1 MGVMNMDSF
10 DAFERELVA
19 TDEIDK
25 TDIDA
30 SQVEIYHTT
39 EEPAETLEKSPD
51 KIPDGGFF
59 AWLQVAGAFCI
70 FFNTWFVNILSPPS
84 FSLCLSTT
92 NSNNQLSRG
101 VVNSYG
107 VYQHYYSLSRQQ
119 SQSDSEIAWI
129 GSMQG
134 FLLLFVSIITGP
146 LYDAGYLRALVYGG
160 TFLSILGMMMTSIC
174 QTYGELLVAQGI
186 VVGVG
191 DGLLF
196 LPSIVIVSQY
206 FDKKRALATGV
217 ASMGSSIG
225 QFCLRSPCIYLHC
238 LLIHTRRRHLPRRIP
253 PTPARYRIHL
263 DHPCHCLHHARYL
276 HPHSPLHQTACTI
289 HLAAKSLR
297 YLLLPRLTL
306 SALLLRPLL
315 WLHGHLYCFLLC
327 RAVRDAG
334 MRH

>member
-1 MGVMNMDSF
+1 MDSLN
-10 DAFERELVA
+10 ASERELVA
-19 TDEIDK
+19 ADDIDK

-30 SQVEIYHTT
+30 SQAEKAHMK
-39 EEPAETLEKSPD
+39 EGPAETLSQSSD

-70 FFNTWFVNILSPPS
+70 FFNTWFVKILSPP
-84 FSLCLSTT
+84 FHFVCLSGT
-92 NSNNQLSRG
+92 NSNTQLSRG

-107 VYQHYYSLSRQQ
+107 VYQHYYSLSRQE
-119 SQSDSEIAWI
+119 SQTDSEIAWI

-160 TFLSILGMMMTSIC
+160 TFLAILGMMMTSIC
-174 QTYGELLVAQGI
+174 HTYGELLVAQGI

-206 FDKKRALATGV
+206 FDKKRALATGI

-225 QFCLRSPCIYLHC
+225 QFCRCSLCIYTPFSNTHQEVSS
-238 LLIHTRRRHLPRRIP
+238 IP
-253 PTPARYRIHL
+253 SYSANS
-263 DHPCHCLHHARYL
+263 
-276 HPHSPLHQTACTI
+276 SPL
-289 HLAAKSLR
+289 
-297 YLLLPRLTL
+297 
-306 SALLLRPLL
+306 
-315 WLHGHLYCFLLC
+315 
-327 RAVRDAG
+327 
-334 MRH
+334 

>member
-1 MGVMNMDSF
+1 MSMDSLN
-10 DAFERELVA
+10 ASERELVA
-19 TDEIDK
+19 ADKIDK

-30 SQVEIYHTT
+30 SQVEKYHTT
-39 EEPAETLEKSPD
+39 EEPAETSQRSSD

-70 FFNTWFVNILSPPS
+70 FFNTWYVNILSPPFHS
-84 FSLCLSTT
+84 ACFSIT
-92 NSNNQLSRG
+92 NSNTQLSRG

-107 VYQHYYSLSRQQ
+107 VYQHYYSLSRQE
-119 SQSDSEIAWI
+119 SQSNSEIAWI

-160 TFLSILGMMMTSIC
+160 TFLTILGMMMTSIC
-174 QTYGELLVAQGI
+174 QTYGELVVAQGI

-206 FDKKRALATGV
+206 FDKKRALATGI

-225 QFCLRSPCIYLHC
+225 QFCPRSPCTYLHRS
-238 LLIHTRRRHLPRRIP
+238 LIHTRRCHLSRRIP
-253 PTPARYRIHL
+253 PTSARYRIRL
-263 DHPCHCLHHARYL
+263 DYSRHRLHHARYL

-289 HLAAKSLR
+289 HLATKSLR

-306 SALLLRPLL
+306 SPLLLRPLL
-315 WLHGHLYCFLLC
+315 WFHGHLHRFLLC
-327 RAVRDAG
+327 RAVRDAD

>member
-1 MGVMNMDSF
+1 MDSLS
-10 DAFERELVA
+10 ASERESVA
-19 TDEIDK
+19 ADELDK
-25 TDIDA
+25 TDINF
-30 SQVEIYHTT
+30 SQMEKDYTK
-39 EEPAETLEKSPD
+39 EAPGETLHTSSD

-70 FFNTWFVNILSPPS
+70 FFNTWSVNILSPPFHS
-84 FSLCLSTT
+84 FCLSIT
-92 NSNNQLSRG
+92 NTNTQLCRG

-107 VYQHYYSLSRQQ
+107 VYQHYYSLSRQE

-160 TFLSILGMMMTSIC
+160 TFLTIFGMMMTSIC

-186 VVGVG
+186 VVGIG

-206 FDKKRALATGV
+206 FDKKRALATGI

-225 QFCLRSPCIYLHC
+225 QFDPRSPHRSLHRF
-238 LLIHTRRRHLPRRIP
+238 LIHTRRCHLPRRLP
-253 PTPARYRIHL
+253 PTPARYRICL
-263 DHPCHCLHHARYL
+263 DHSCHRLHHARHL

-289 HLAAKSLR
+289 HVTPKSLR
-297 YLLLPRLTL
+297 HLLLPRLTL
-306 SALLLRPLL
+306 PSLLLRPLL
-315 WLHGHLYCFLLC
+315 WLHGHLHRFLLC

-334 MRH
+334 MRHEP